1 MLLPHGV
8 PGNLLQTSLLVTSQ
22 RSRNICFTDQ
32 PLVFRLHFSHLN
44 LFIPLPTGLFGAS
57 VLSHYVLWTV
67 CTLPPISLPHGCT
80 WGTAGGLPLSKASR
94 HSWTWRLTD
103 SEQLCTFVQCSR
115 RQRELR
121 NSAKAFSKTRMTPTT
136 SPVSSEV
143 LSSLESGF
151 GVV

>member
-32 PLVFRLHFSHLN
+32 PLVFRLDFSHLN

-67 CTLPPISLPHGCT
+67 CTPPPHQSSPRLHLGYCG
-80 WGTAGGLPLSKASR
+80 WPASVQGFKA
-94 HSWTWRLTD
+94 
-103 SEQLCTFVQCSR
+103 QLDM
-115 RQRELR
+115 E
-121 NSAKAFSKTRMTPTT
+121 AY
-136 SPVSSEV
+136 
-143 LSSLESGF
+143 
-151 GVV
+151 